1 MVCIFTMAKKND
13 SASPPPERIRVGI
26 SSCLLGD
33 TVRYDG
39 GHKHNR
45 YITKIL
51 SGFFEFVPACPEVA
65 IGMGIPR
72 PPIRL
77 VGDPQ
82 SPRAVGIKD
91 PTWDLTAE
99 LDAYAGASVEKA
111 RLLSGYIFKRG
122 SPSCGMASVKV
133 FGSKGTRTAGGT
145 GIFARRLMGEIP
157 LMPAEEEARL
167 TDPVLRENFI
177 ARVYVYRRWQVLA
190 AVGVTPARLVEF
202 HTRHEMLIR
211 SHGEVAYAHLDRLA
225 ADAGAKEINGLAGEY
240 AAILMKALSRPA
252 TRKQHGNVLSQ
263 LAGYLKRD
271 IDPGGKAELVRLINE
286 YRLGHVPLVAPITML
301 RHHFQ
306 RSPDPYVGHQVYL
319 EPYPEALQLR
329 SFI

>member
-1 MVCIFTMAKKND
+1 MGKVND
-13 SASPPPERIRVGI
+13 PANPPAELIPVGI

-51 SGFFEFVPACPEVA
+51 SGVFEFVPACPEVA

-91 PTWDLTAE
+91 PTLDVTAE

-111 RLLSGYIFKRG
+111 RLLSGYLFKRG
-122 SPSCGMASVKV
+122 SPSCGMARVKV
-133 FGSKGTRTAGGT
+133 FGSKGTRTTGGR

-157 LMPAEEEARL
+157 LMPTEEEARL

-177 ARVYVYRRWQVLA
+177 ARVFVYHRWQALA
-190 AVGVTPARLVEF
+190 AVGITPAKLVEF
-202 HTRHEMLIR
+202 HSRHKMLIR
-211 SHGEVAYAHLDRLA
+211 SHGEVGYARLGTLV
-225 ADAGAKEINGLAGEY
+225 ADAGVKEIDALAGEY
-240 AAILMKALSRPA
+240 VAGLMKTLSRPA
-252 TRKQHGNVLSQ
+252 TRKQHGNVLSH
-263 LAGYLKRD
+263 LVGYLKGD
-271 IDPGGKAELVRLINE
+271 IGPGGKAELVRLINE
-286 YRLGHVPLVAPITML
+286 YRLGCVPLVVPITML
-301 RHHFQ
+301 KHHFR
-306 RSPDPYVGHQVYL
+306 RSPDPYVGYQYYL
-319 EPYPEALQLR
+319 EPYPDALQLR
-329 SFI
+329 NFI